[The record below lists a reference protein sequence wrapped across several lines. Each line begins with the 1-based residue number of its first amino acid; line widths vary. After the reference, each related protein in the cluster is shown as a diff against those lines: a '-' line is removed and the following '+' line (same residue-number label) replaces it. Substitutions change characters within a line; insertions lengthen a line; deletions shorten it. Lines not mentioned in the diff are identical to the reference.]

1 MGDILHE
8 FLPGT
13 PGDARD
19 RIRDMLTIRGINQ
32 AELAEK
38 AGISESALSRYMSG
52 QTDKMSVEN
61 IVAIAKVLEV
71 STDFLLCL
79 TNIPYTTNYDLE
91 KLGLS
96 AKAGEMLIRRK
107 IDPKVVS
114 QLIENQYF
122 SLLVTQLTKLRDNTF
137 AASYAYMTEMLHSA
151 NALLTE
157 YAREN
162 PEDRNAA
169 KKVVEDIR
177 LLRAAPYQ
185 VQTDTLHNT
194 LDKIVEDFKKG
205 TDAYME
211 ETQKLTSAIM
221 AKITANLKTQ
231 LNHPM
236 KLRGITPE
244 MMVDSIMDV
253 LKDMEITD
261 EQKQQLRTDLLPLFT
276 KPQDLVKQTNPE
288 KPGIT
293 E

>member
-1 MGDILHE
+1 LINELHE
-8 FLPGT
+8 YLPGP
-13 PGDARD
+13 PGDSRD
-19 RIRDMLTIRGINQ
+19 RIKNLLDENKMNQ
-32 AELAEK
+32 AKLAELV
-38 AGISESALSRYMSG
+38 GMSESALSRYLSG
-52 QTDKMSVEN
+52 QTDTITAEN
-61 IVAIAKVLEV
+61 IVAIAGAFHV

-79 TNIPYTTNYDLE
+79 TDIPYSTNYDLE

-114 QLIENQYF
+114 QLIESPYF

-162 PEDRNAA
+162 PEDRYAA

-205 TDAYME
+205 ADAYME

-221 AKITANLKTQ
+221 AKITSNLKTQ

-261 EQKQQLRTDLLPLFT
+261 EQKRQLRTDLLPLFT
-276 KPQDLVKQTNPE
+276 KPQELAKQTNPE
-288 KPGIT
+288 KLAIT

>member
-1 MGDILHE
+1 MPE

-19 RIRDMLTIRGINQ
+19 RIKDMLSFRGINQ

-38 AGISESALSRYMSG
+38 AGISESALSRYVSG
-52 QTDKMSVEN
+52 QTDKLSVEN
-61 IVAIAKVLEV
+61 IVAIANVLKV

-96 AKAGEMLIRRK
+96 AKAGEILIQRK
-107 IDPKVVS
+107 VDPQIVS
-114 QLIENQYF
+114 QLIENPSF
-122 SLLVTQLTKLRDNTF
+122 ALLVTQLTRLRNNTF
-137 AASYAYMTEMLHSA
+137 AASFSYMTEILHSA

-157 YAREN
+157 YAREYPN
-162 PEDRNAA
+162 DRVAA

-205 TDAYME
+205 SDAYME

-221 AKITANLKTQ
+221 AKIISNLKTQ

-244 MMVDSIMDV
+244 MMVDSIMSV

-261 EQKQQLRTDLLPLFT
+261 EQRQQLRTDLLPLFT
-276 KPQDLVKQTNPE
+276 KPY
-288 KPGIT
+288 
-293 E
+293 

>member
-1 MGDILHE
+1 MDDILHE

-19 RIRDMLTIRGINQ
+19 RIRAMLTIRGINQ

-96 AKAGEMLIRRK
+96 AKAGEILIRRK

-162 PEDRNAA
+162 PEDRYAA

-177 LLRAAPYQ
+177 LLRAAPHQ

-221 AKITANLKTQ
+221 AKIISNLKTQ

-253 LKDMEITD
+253 LKDMEITE
-261 EQKQQLRTDLLPLFT
+261 EQKQQLRSVLLPLFT
-276 KPQDLVKQTNPE
+276 SPIKLSE
-288 KPGIT
+288 KG
-293 E
+293 

>member
-1 MGDILHE
+1 MLHE
-8 FLPGT
+8 FLPGK

-19 RIRDMLTIRGINQ
+19 RIRDILSFNGINQ

-38 AGISESALSRYMSG
+38 AGISESAISRYISG

-96 AKAGEMLIRRK
+96 AKAGEMLIKRK
-107 IDPKVVS
+107 VDPQVVS
-114 QLIENQYF
+114 QLIENKYF
-122 SLLVTQLTKLRDNTF
+122 ALLVTQLTKLRDNTF
-137 AASYAYMTEMLHSA
+137 TAGFSYMTEMLHSA

-162 PEDRNAA
+162 PSDRNAA

-221 AKITANLKTQ
+221 AKITSNLKTQ
-231 LNHPM
+231 HNHPI

-253 LKDMEITD
+253 LKDMEIND
-261 EQKQQLRTDLLPLFT
+261 EQKRQLRADLLPLFT
-276 KPQDLVKQTNPE
+276 KPQEIVNGK
-288 KPGIT
+288 KS
-293 E
+293 

>member
-1 MGDILHE
+1 MSEILHE

-61 IVAIAKVLEV
+61 IVAVAKILEV

-79 TNIPYTTNYDLE
+79 TNIPYMTNYDLE

-107 IDPKVVS
+107 IDPQIVS
-114 QLIENQYF
+114 QLIETPPF
-122 SLLVTQLTKLRDNTF
+122 ALLVTQLAKLRENTF
-137 AASYAYMTEMLHSA
+137 SAGFAYMTEMLHGV
-151 NALLTE
+151 NALMTE

-162 PEDRNAA
+162 PEDRYAA

-177 LLRAAPYQ
+177 LLRATPYQ
-185 VQTDTLHNT
+185 VQTETLHNT

-205 TDAYME
+205 SDTYIQ
-211 ETQKLTSAIM
+211 ETQKLTSEIIT
-221 AKITANLKTQ
+221 KIISNLKTQ

-244 MMVDSIMDV
+244 NMVDAMMKSLNALD
-253 LKDMEITD
+253 LD
-261 EQKQQLRTDLLPLFT
+261 EEKEEQLRAVLLPLFSS
-276 KPQDLVKQTNPE
+276 PQDLIKE
-288 KPGIT
+288 
-293 E
+293 